1 MIYDGTNFISPETF
15 VRLGFFAGI
24 FSAVALG
31 EKIVPRR
38 MLLKSK
44 TKRWIG
50 NLGMQ
55 IINVVVLRLIFPLFP
70 VGIAVICA
78 QRGWGLLNYYQIT
91 PFLAL
96 IIAVAALD
104 FVIYLQHRMFH
115 VVPLFWPMHMVHH
128 TDQDIDVTTALRF
141 HPLEIILSMLI
152 KFSAVA
158 AIGAPP
164 LSVLIF
170 EIMLNGATMFNHGNV
185 GIPLSFDRMIRMVLV
200 TPDMHRVHHSVIAR
214 ETNSNYGFSFPW
226 WDRMLGTYRAQ
237 PQEGHDKMKI
247 GLNGYH
253 DDRSLKLA
261 FMLAM
266 PFSYPKR
273 VSDAE

>member
-1 MIYDGTNFISPETF
+1 MDAGTNFISPETL
-15 VRLGFFAGI
+15 VRLGFFAAI
-24 FSAVALG
+24 FFVMALS
-31 EKIVPRR
+31 EKAAPRR
-38 MLLKSK
+38 ILLKSK
-44 TKRWIG
+44 TKRWIS

-55 IINVVVLRLIFPLFP
+55 IIDVVILRIVFPVFP
-70 VGIAVICA
+70 VGVAVICA
-78 QRGWGLLNYYQIT
+78 QRSWGLLNHYQIT
-91 PFLAL
+91 PLPAL
-96 IIAVAALD
+96 IIGVAALD

-115 VVPLFWPMHMVHH
+115 VVPLFWRVHMLHH

-141 HPLEIILSMLI
+141 HPLEIMLSLMI
-152 KFSAVA
+152 KFAAVA

-170 EIMLNGATMFNHGNV
+170 EIMLNGAAMFNHGNV
-185 GIPLSFDRMIRMVLV
+185 GIPLSFDRIIRMVLV

-214 ETNSNYGFSFPW
+214 EINSNYGFSFSW
-226 WDRMLGTYRAQ
+226 WDRLLDTYKAQ
-237 PQEGHDKMKI
+237 PQEGHYQMKI

-253 DDRSLKLA
+253 DNRSLKLA
-261 FMLAM
+261 SMLSM

>member
-1 MIYDGTNFISPETF
+1 MDAATNFISPETL
-15 VRLGFFAGI
+15 VRLGFFAAI
-24 FSAVALG
+24 FFVMALS
-31 EKIVPRR
+31 EKIAPRR
-38 MLLKSK
+38 LLLKSK

-55 IINVVVLRLIFPLFP
+55 IINVVVLRLIFPVFP

-91 PFLAL
+91 PLLAL

-115 VVPLFWPMHMVHH
+115 VVPLFWRMHMVHH

-185 GIPLSFDRMIRMVLV
+185 GIPLPLDRIIRIVLV
-200 TPDMHRVHHSVIAR
+200 TPDMHRVHHSVVAR

-226 WDRMLGTYRAQ
+226 WDRMLKTYQAQ
-237 PQEGHDKMKI
+237 PQDGHYKMKI

-253 DDRSLKLA
+253 DDRSLKLSS
-261 FMLAM
+261 MLTM

-273 VSDAE
+273 IADVE